1 MKVYLVYMN
10 NNRWESKIL
19 CDIYE
24 TKEKAIEGIKS
35 ILPGCKYD
43 SYFNDYTV
51 GPYCAWIVEKEV
63 L

>member
-1 MKVYLVYMN
+1 MKN
-10 NNRWESKIL
+10 NSWNNKL
-19 CDIYE
+19 LYAIYD

-43 SYFNDYTV
+43 SYFDDYIV
-51 GPYCAWIVEKEV
+51 VPYCAWIVEKEV